1 MYFAWFFV
9 YRPKLWGYDDTH
21 MNNNHRYNPVMKTD
35 RSKTSETQS
44 PVMNLKG
51 QFLIA
56 MPTMHGDAFERAV
69 IYVCDHSDSG
79 ALGLM
84 INRTTDVKISDI
96 LTRLQAEDEGLHI
109 NYPLPMQIEQ
119 NVYFGGPV
127 QTERGFVLHSP
138 YKEYAATVR
147 INEELGLTSSRDI
160 LEDVAQGKGPENIL
174 LALGYAGWGAGQLE
188 EELARNVWLTV
199 PADTHVLF
207 ETLPTEK
214 YQQAMRLLGISEA
227 MLSDVAGHA

>member
-1 MYFAWFFV
+1 
-9 YRPKLWGYDDTH
+9 
-21 MNNNHRYNPVMKTD
+21 MKTEHN
-35 RSKTSETQS
+35 KTSATQS
-44 PVMNLKG
+44 PAINLKG

-56 MPTMHGDAFERAV
+56 MPAIQGDAFERAV

-96 LTRLQAEDEGLHI
+96 LVRLQAEDDSLHI
-109 NYPLPMQIEQ
+109 SYPLPIQTEQ
-119 NVYFGGPV
+119 NVYLGGPV

-147 INEELGLTSSRDI
+147 INEHLGLTSSRDI
-160 LEDVAQGKGPENIL
+160 LEDVAQGKGPENFL

-199 PADTHVLF
+199 PADAHVLF

-214 YQQAMRLLGISEA
+214 YQQAVRLLGISET

>member
-1 MYFAWFFV
+1 
-9 YRPKLWGYDDTH
+9 
-21 MNNNHRYNPVMKTD
+21 
-35 RSKTSETQS
+35 
-44 PVMNLKG
+44 MNLTG

-56 MPTMHGDAFERAV
+56 MPTMQGEAFERAV
-69 IYVCDHSDSG
+69 IYVCDHSDTG

-84 INRTTDVKISDI
+84 INRTADVKISDI
-96 LTRLQAEDEGLHI
+96 LTRIQSEDDTLHI
-109 NYPLPMQIEQ
+109 TYPLPTQTEQ
-119 NVYFGGPV
+119 SVFLGGPV

-138 YKEYAATVR
+138 YQEYAATIR
-147 INEELGLTSSRDI
+147 ISESLGLTSSRDI

>member
-1 MYFAWFFV
+1 
-9 YRPKLWGYDDTH
+9 
-21 MNNNHRYNPVMKTD
+21 MKTKHN
-35 RSKTSETQS
+35 KTSATQS
-44 PVMNLKG
+44 PAINLKG

-56 MPTMHGDAFERAV
+56 MPAIQGDAFERAV

-96 LTRLQAEDEGLHI
+96 LVRLQAEDDSLHI
-109 NYPLPMQIEQ
+109 SYPLPIQTEQ
-119 NVYFGGPV
+119 NVYLGGPV

-147 INEELGLTSSRDI
+147 INEHLGLTSSRDI
-160 LEDVAQGKGPENIL
+160 LEDVAQGKGPENFL

-199 PADTHVLF
+199 PADAGLLF
-207 ETLPTEK
+207 DTPLERRW
-214 YQQAMRLLGISEA
+214 QAAAGRIGVNMAHMPDYS
-227 MLSDVAGHA
+227 GHA